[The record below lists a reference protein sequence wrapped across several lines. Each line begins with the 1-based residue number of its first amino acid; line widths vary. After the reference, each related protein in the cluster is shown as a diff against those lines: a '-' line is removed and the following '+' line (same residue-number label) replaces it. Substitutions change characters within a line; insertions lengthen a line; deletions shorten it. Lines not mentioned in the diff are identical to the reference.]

1 MAKTLHMKTRGIT
14 YLKHMEKSRKFMP
27 DAGAGACSKAIDRKG
42 MNQLQ
47 RVEFQGQWGIVLE

>member
-1 MAKTLHMKTRGIT
+1 MKIRGIT

-27 DAGAGACSKAIDRKG
+27 DAGAGACSTAIDHKG

-47 RVEFQGQWGIVLE
+47 GVEFQGQWGIVLE